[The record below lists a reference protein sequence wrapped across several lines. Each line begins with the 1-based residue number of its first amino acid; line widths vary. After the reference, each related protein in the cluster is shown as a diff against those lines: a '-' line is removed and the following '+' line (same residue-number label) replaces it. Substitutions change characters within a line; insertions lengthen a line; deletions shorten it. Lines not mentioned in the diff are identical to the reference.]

1 MSWILPVQ
9 GRGWKHD
16 RTTPRRRTVL
26 VTARQQGWT
35 AEAGQRAAPGLDES
49 SRRRSQHGE
58 DNLESGHDSATA
70 VRPQTEES

>member
-16 RTTPRRRTVL
+16 GITPRRRTVL

-35 AEAGQRAAPGLDES
+35 PEAGQRAAPGLDDS
-49 SRRRSQHGE
+49 SRRRGQPGVRTRFC
-58 DNLESGHDSATA
+58 HDSATA
-70 VRPQTEES
+70 ARPQTEES